1 MTPRRLVST
10 IAIGMIAAAAIVVA
24 GTRWVAVPWDVEG
37 SSMLPTLRP
46 GDRVIVDLWSYRHRL
61 PREGEIAL
69 LISPNGGTLVKR
81 VAGPPKKSETFA
93 EVGFVV
99 LGDNPPAS
107 VDSRTFGPVSSTRF
121 RGRVVFRYW
130 PLDRIGPIE

>member
-1 MTPRRLVST
+1 MTPRRLLST
-10 IAIGMIAAAAIVVA
+10 IAIGMTAAAALVVA

-46 GDRVIVDLWSYRHRL
+46 GDRVIVDLWSYRRRL

-69 LISPNGGTLVKR
+69 LTAPDGRTLVKR
-81 VAGPPKKSETFA
+81 VAGPPRESEAFA
-93 EVGFVV
+93 EASIVV

-107 VDSRTFGPVSSTRF
+107 VDSRAFGPVPSGRF